1 MKDGIT
7 NKRWAQN
14 TSKKWTTV
22 RHHLKE
28 FNENLKYEDITDKTL
43 SAYVLYC
50 ARDLGMLDS
59 SIQKELSLLRWFLR
73 WAEQKGYHNNN
84 AYEKFRSAGELKRQ
98 KEARRRLSRA
108 AAKREREQMLER
120 QASLEEEIKRMFPI
134 PQKIKIAS
142 QEE

>member
-28 FNENLKYEDITDKTL
+28 FNEDLKYEDISDKTL

-73 WAEQKGYHNNN
+73 
-84 AYEKFRSAGELKRQ
+84 
-98 KEARRRLSRA
+98 
-108 AAKREREQMLER
+108 
-120 QASLEEEIKRMFPI
+120 
-134 PQKIKIAS
+134 
-142 QEE
+142 

>member
-28 FNENLKYEDITDKTL
+28 FNENLKYEDISDKTL
-43 SAYVLYC
+43 SAYVLCC
-50 ARDLGMLDS
+50 ARDLGMHDS

-73 WAEQKGYHNNN
+73 WAEQKGNHSNSE
-84 AYEKFRSAGELKRQ
+84 YEKFRARFKESMRAQKR
-98 KEARRRLSRA
+98 KSICATV
-108 AAKREREQMLER
+108 
-120 QASLEEEIKRMFPI
+120 I
-134 PQKIKIAS
+134 
-142 QEE
+142 